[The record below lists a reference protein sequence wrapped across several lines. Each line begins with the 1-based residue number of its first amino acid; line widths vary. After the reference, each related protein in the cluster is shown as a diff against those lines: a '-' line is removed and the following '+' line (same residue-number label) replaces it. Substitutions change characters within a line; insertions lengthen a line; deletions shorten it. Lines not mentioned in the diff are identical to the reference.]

1 MARHAK
7 TNIEFSEIDKDG
19 LIQELKIIAE
29 EMHGDVG
36 KFSKGEMYLPRFL
49 IDAVMWCND
58 TPDII
63 KAVSFDLDGK
73 PEIIATVDS
82 RKNPIEANSLERSC
96 VYAKKLADCYEGK
109 LGYKNN
115 IRNLSMQYFDALSKN
130 TVKEKGV
137 FDLED
142 SMCNAVCKIQNGLIS
157 EALFNKVE
165 REFTEQV
172 LNYMGYK
179 FELVDQLEKILEVMI
194 DRSME
199 RDESISGWYVGDI
212 YKKTRLSEYYI
223 AQKTVEDFLKI
234 CEGVENDYGT
244 DAAITIMSES
254 IKKLD
259 FYEGESQ
266 DMKLFVE
273 CVAKESSYETPLV
286 KTKKLKP

>member
-7 TNIEFSEIDKDG
+7 TNIHFSEIDKDG

-36 KFSKGEMYLPRFL
+36 KFSKSEMYLPRFL

-58 TPDII
+58 TPDNI

-73 PEIIATVDS
+73 PEIIAAFDS
-82 RKNPIEANSLERSC
+82 RKNPIEVNSLERSC

-130 TVKEKGV
+130 TVKENGV

-157 EALFNKVE
+157 EALFNQVE

-179 FELVDQLEKILEVMI
+179 FELAEQLKKIFDVML

-199 RDESISGWYVGDI
+199 NDESIAGWDVGDI
-212 YKKTRLSEYYI
+212 YKETRLSEFYI
-223 AQKTVEDFLKI
+223 AQKTIEDFIKI
-234 CEGVENDYGT
+234 FEGVEDEYGT
-244 DAAITIMSES
+244 DTAIVIMSES
-254 IKKLD
+254 IKTLD
-259 FYEGESQ
+259 FYEAESQ
-266 DMKLFVE
+266 DMELFVE
-273 CVAKESSYETPLV
+273 RVAKESSCETPLV